1 MDSGNAEITGIENE
15 CISRIK
21 NNRSM
26 REMNEEKQ
34 SVTQA
39 SVAVKPIQ
47 KLDDVNCPIKM
58 NRNQLKYLL
67 IIAMLID
74 HIAWAFVPTASPL
87 GQVMHFI
94 GRLTGPTMSLL
105 LGEGYYYTRDR
116 KKYALRL
123 GIFALISWIP
133 FSLFETGKPFM
144 PALGMIFSLF
154 IAFLTVWMWDKLKA
168 PKAVKVILVIV
179 ACLITI
185 LGDWPIF
192 AVLWALFSYIYR
204 EKPVSKWVSFGI
216 VAFFEVAV
224 IGILPL
230 IAGGDWTRELF
241 QLGIVL
247 VPIVYIV
254 FYGGKKGSN
263 SPVHKWFFYVFYPG
277 HLLILYLLKLALGA

>member
-1 MDSGNAEITGIENE
+1 MSQTATDGEAFAAVST
-15 CISRIK
+15 
-21 NNRSM
+21 
-26 REMNEEKQ
+26 EEQ
-34 SVTQA
+34 GMAQA
-39 SVAVKPIQ
+39 VAVKPIP
-47 KLDDVNCPIKM
+47 KYDDVKCPLKM

-74 HIAWAFVPTASPL
+74 HIAWAFVPTASVL

-154 IAFLTVWMWDKLKA
+154 IAFLTVWMWDKLKV

-216 VAFFEVAV
+216 VAFFEVAA

-230 IAGGDWTRELF
+230 LAGGDWTRELF
-241 QLGIVL
+241 QLGIIL

-254 FYGGKKGSN
+254 FYGGRKGSN
-263 SPVHKWFFYVFYPG
+263 APVHKWFFYIFYPG
-277 HLLILYLLKLALGA
+277 HLLILYLMKLALGA